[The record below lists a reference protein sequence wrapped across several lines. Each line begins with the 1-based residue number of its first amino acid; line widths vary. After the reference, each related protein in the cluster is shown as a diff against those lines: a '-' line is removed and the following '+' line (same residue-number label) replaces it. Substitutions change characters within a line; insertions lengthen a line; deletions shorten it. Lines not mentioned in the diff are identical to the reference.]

1 MNQIFSKLF
10 FQIKIFLDPQFK
22 KKQLSDPNFLALH
35 FFSNIF
41 FEPKIFLQTEI
52 FLGPKIFRQ
61 KILSLPKRFLNQ
73 KFFGPKILFQNL
85 FQTQNVWNPNF
96 FLKIVLDAKFMKPF
110 QAEHFRL
117 KSCYNYFS
125 SSCVMF
131 SRNKTI
137 CKSFVT
143 KGDIMQQT
151 I

>member
-1 MNQIFSKLF
+1 M
-10 FQIKIFLDPQFK
+10 
-22 KKQLSDPNFLALH
+22 ALH

-41 FEPKIFLQTEI
+41 FEPKIFLQTEN

-96 FLKIVLDAKFMKPF
+96 VLKIVLDAKFMKPF

-117 KSCYNYFS
+117 SLVSQKAVQASPIESGQGDLLSYFV
-125 SSCVMF
+125 CLIIF
-131 SRNKTI
+131 KD
-137 CKSFVT
+137 FLL
-143 KGDIMQQT
+143 
-151 I
+151 